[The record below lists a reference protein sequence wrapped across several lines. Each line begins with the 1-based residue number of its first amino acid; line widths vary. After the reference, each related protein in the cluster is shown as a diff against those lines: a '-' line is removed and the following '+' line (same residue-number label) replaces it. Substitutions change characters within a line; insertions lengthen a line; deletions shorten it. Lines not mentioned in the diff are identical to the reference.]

1 MKKYYYGLMVLLMTL
16 VLAGFAACS
25 DDEPKI
31 ADIVGTWQYNH
42 PDDEEY
48 DDYDLYYQF
57 TKDGKFHQVWKSH
70 DESYGY
76 GKSNLI
82 VFHGTYTV
90 SGTKLI
96 VTLDSNPNYDLYL
109 CPYECEYS
117 VQGDK
122 LKLVLGGE
130 EPTFTRVDDSAIS
143 TWVP

>member
-1 MKKYYYGLMVLLMTL
+1 MKKYISLMVMLLAL
-16 VLAGFAACS
+16 LSVGFTACS
-25 DDEPKI
+25 NDDEPKVPS
-31 ADIVGTWQYNH
+31 IVGTWQHDHEANSW
-42 PDDEEY
+42 DI
-48 DDYDLYYQF
+48 YYQF
-57 TKDGKFHQVWKSH
+57 TKDGKFHYVWKT
-70 DESYGY
+70 
-76 GKSNLI
+76 NI
-82 VFHGTYTV
+82 VTPQGLKPTVAVANGTYTV